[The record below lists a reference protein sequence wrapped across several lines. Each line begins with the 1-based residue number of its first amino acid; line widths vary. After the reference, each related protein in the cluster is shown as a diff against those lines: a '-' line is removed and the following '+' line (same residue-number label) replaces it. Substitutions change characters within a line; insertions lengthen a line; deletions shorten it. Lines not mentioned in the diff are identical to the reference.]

1 MRRLLLILPFWLLL
15 PAPAVAAGPSEYLVV
30 TRAHYFMIQRLDYL
44 ANASFGPAVVHEQP
58 GGRYWAVVGEVVSG
72 ALTGNMPR
80 QVYVAAVRQICDDA
94 EDLACWRLEKLA
106 LDGEI
111 VFDSGEPS

>member
-1 MRRLLLILPFWLLL
+1 MRRLRVITLLCLVL
-15 PAPAVAAGPSEYLVV
+15 PAPAAAAEPSEYLVV
-30 TRAHYFMIQRLDYL
+30 TRAHYFMIRKLDYL

-58 GGRYWAVVGEVVSG
+58 GGRYWAVVGEMVSG

-80 QVYVAAVRQICDDA
+80 QIYVAAVRQVCDDV

-106 LDGEI
+106 VDGEI
-111 VFDSGEPS
+111 VFDRGEPS

>member
-1 MRRLLLILPFWLLL
+1 MRRLRFTWLFCLLL
-15 PAPAVAAGPSEYLVV
+15 PSPAAAGPSDYLVV

-80 QVYVAAVRQICDDA
+80 QVYVAAVRQVCDDSQ
-94 EDLACWRLEKLA
+94 DLACWRLEKLA
-106 LDGEI
+106 VDGEI
-111 VFDSGEPS
+111 VFDRGEPS

>member
-1 MRRLLLILPFWLLL
+1 MRRLHFTWLFCLLL
-15 PAPAVAAGPSEYLVV
+15 PAPAASGPSDYLVV

-80 QVYVAAVRQICDDA
+80 QVYVAAVRQVCGNA
-94 EDLACWRLEKLA
+94 QDLACLRLEKLA
-106 LDGEI
+106 VDGKI
-111 VFDSGEPS
+111 VFDRGEPS